1 MRRRGL
7 LVQPGVTFTLLGII
21 SNVNER
27 LSFNKLAGILMIL
40 PYFLLI
46 LIQSTLAC
54 PENPKDGLTETY
66 FQKEMYAQISQF
78 LLYF

>member
-1 MRRRGL
+1 
-7 LVQPGVTFTLLGII
+7 
-21 SNVNER
+21 
-27 LSFNKLAGILMIL
+27 MIL